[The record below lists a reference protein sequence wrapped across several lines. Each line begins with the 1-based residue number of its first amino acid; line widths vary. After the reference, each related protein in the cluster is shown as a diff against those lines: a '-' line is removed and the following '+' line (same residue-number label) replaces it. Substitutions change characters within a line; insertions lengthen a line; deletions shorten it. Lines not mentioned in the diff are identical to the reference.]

1 MTSVVRTLTLFVS
14 MYVYSVRI
22 RFLSLVFSGE
32 SLGRWKK
39 EKGMLLQKEKER
51 ERESPSMV
59 VSFRERESGALVV
72 KLWLEKKEVEGG
84 TEY

>member
-1 MTSVVRTLTLFVS
+1 M
-14 MYVYSVRI
+14 
-22 RFLSLVFSGE
+22 
-32 SLGRWKK
+32 
-39 EKGMLLQKEKER
+39 EKRKRYAFAER
-51 ERESPSMV
+51 EREERESPSMV